1 MKHSCGNIG
10 EFDQA
15 LENWEAY
22 IEWMEQYFAA
32 NEVTSDAKKK
42 VVLLN
47 MCDPLTYSTIC
58 SLAAPDKP
66 TALDYSALLKLTKKY
81 YNPKPSVIIQ
91 RYEFNTRNQKADES
105 ISTYV
110 AEFHKLTE
118 FCEFGES
125 IYKINLY
132 RGYITCIIQH
142 RLLAEKALTFAKAQ
156 EIAQAM
162 ELADKDVQSLQ
173 SNPHVPVHML
183 NDPPQ

>member
-1 MKHSCGNIG
+1 MATKHSYGNIG

-22 IEWMEQYFAA
+22 IEWKEQYFVA

-42 VVLLN
+42 AILLST
-47 MCDPLTYSTIC
+47 CGPSTYSTIR

-66 TALDYSALLKLTKKY
+66 TALDYLALLKLTKKH
-81 YNPKPSVIIQ
+81 YNPKPSVIMQ
-91 RYEFNTRNQKADES
+91 CYKLNARNQKVDKS

-110 AEFHKLTE
+110 AKLHKLTE

-125 IYKINLY
+125 INDMLRDKFVLGLHNT
-132 RGYITCIIQH
+132 RIQH

-156 EIAQAM
+156 EIVQAM
-162 ELADKDVQSLQ
+162 ELADKDVQSL
-173 SNPHVPVHML
+173 
-183 NDPPQ
+183 